1 MLAAHGIAGLTGIL
15 FIGFFAQESWNG
27 ISDGLLYG
35 NPAQLVDQALAAL
48 AAPVYAF
55 VATYLI
61 LRFVQAGHARCAATE
76 RDEALGMDFTEH
88 GEEAYASG
96 EGAILVLPPADGE
109 VAAGR
114 V

>member
-1 MLAAHGIAGLTGIL
+1 M
-15 FIGFFAQESWNG
+15 
-27 ISDGLLYG
+27 
-35 NPAQLVDQALAAL
+35 P
-48 AAPVYAF
+48 
-55 VATYLI
+55 
-61 LRFVQAGHARCAATE
+61 LRGAE

-88 GEEAYASG
+88 GEEAYTSG